1 MPLIL
6 LRVVC
11 GTGDVIET
19 FIPVIVFTN
28 VDFPADGLPMTDTV
42 ADFMAMIITENSGA
56 LNASPIAAIIQ
67 AMENE
72 KNEYKPDPGL
82 SEKLLKTR
90 TILISGEINKDRADE
105 FARQILVL
113 DSESQDPI
121 YVYINSPG
129 GDVDSGFAIYD
140 MIRFVSSPVTIIG
153 MGLVASAA
161 ALIFLAVPA
170 ERRVGLPDS
179 TYLIHQP
186 LSQLR
191 GVAIDV
197 AIYADKIE
205 ALRHKLDRV
214 IAEAVGKTVDEVAKD
229 TERDCWMT
237 ADEALSY
244 GLLSRIVKS
253 KSEI

>member
-1 MPLIL
+1 MLA
-6 LRVVC
+6 
-11 GTGDVIET
+11 VI
-19 FIPVIVFTN
+19 IY
-28 VDFPADGLPMTDTV
+28 G
-42 ADFMAMIITENSGA
+42 MAND
-56 LNASPIAAIIQ
+56 
-67 AMENE
+67 
-72 KNEYKPDPGL
+72 KNEYKPDPSL
-82 SEKLLKTR
+82 SDRLLKTR
-90 TILISGEINKDRADE
+90 TIMISGEINKDRADD

-113 DSESQDPI
+113 DSESSDPI

-140 MIRFVSSPVTIIG
+140 MIRFVSSPVTVIG

-161 ALIFLAVPA
+161 ALIFLSVPA

-186 LSQLR
+186 LSQLK

-205 ALRHKLDRV
+205 ALRHKLDKV
-214 IAEAVGKTVDEVAKD
+214 IADATGKDVAEVEKD

-237 ADEALSY
+237 AEEALSY
-244 GLLSRIVKS
+244 GLLSRIVREK
-253 KSEI
+253 KDL